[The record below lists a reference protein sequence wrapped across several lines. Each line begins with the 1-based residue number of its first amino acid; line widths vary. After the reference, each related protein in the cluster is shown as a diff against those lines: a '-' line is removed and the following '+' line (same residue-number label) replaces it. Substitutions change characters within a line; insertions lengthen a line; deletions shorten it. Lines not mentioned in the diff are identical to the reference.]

1 MSFRVLLYA
10 IVSLGYIGSHNF
22 FNDDFWS
29 VLGSN
34 ASQDIPS
41 VTRGMHSKIA
51 SGSSLI
57 QINCSSSQ
65 GRFLKVGF
73 VCIYMLCAN
82 MTQNL
87 TLQGMFTF

>member
-1 MSFRVLLYA
+1 MGGHKFY
-10 IVSLGYIGSHNF
+10 N
-22 FNDDFWS
+22 NDDFWS

-57 QINCSSSQ
+57 QIGCSSSQ

-73 VCIYMLCAN
+73 VCMHCVN
-82 MTQNL
+82 MTQNCYL
-87 TLQGMFTF
+87 VLNIIFNFFF

>member
-1 MSFRVLLYA
+1 M
-10 IVSLGYIGSHNF
+10 GSRKVCN
-22 FNDDFWS
+22 NDDFWF

-41 VTRGMHSKIA
+41 VTQGMHSKIA

-73 VCIYMLCAN
+73 LCILHALCKYD
-82 MTQNL
+82 TKL
-87 TLQGMFTF
+87 LPGT

>member
-1 MSFRVLLYA
+1 MSFRIIDNYG
-10 IVSLGYIGSHNF
+10 IVSLGYMGSHKFYN
-22 FNDDFWS
+22 NDDFWFD
-29 VLGSN
+29 LGSN

-41 VTRGMHSKIA
+41 VTQGMHSKIA

-73 VCIYMLCAN
+73 VYILHALCKYD
-82 MTQNL
+82 TKL
-87 TLQGMFTF
+87 LPCS